1 MEPDRKQHPEIEPDI
16 RPTLGRIDD
25 HGLSEREQ
33 KALDKK
39 LASADKQLG
48 SYDAASDD
56 NLKNID
62 DVREREEALTSGLYV
77 GRGGAE
83 KKQTASL
90 KTILKK
96 RGPLAAILALGA
108 GLPTIL
114 AIIFSPALLLQQ
126 LSETLTGKI
135 NDQLSALDA
144 RSTLLLK
151 KKYGSKITKGAC
163 GTVTIRCKYQTIREG
178 SGFAKRLKAA
188 GVEIKGDRSII
199 PGRIKPTHFVFDGD
213 EIAARDL
220 VKKARTN
227 PALRSALRKGYDPL
241 YAAFSDKVS
250 AKVRA
255 KLGLK
260 KSSSVKSSTDRKKM
274 NEDLKK
280 TAAGENDNLPAD
292 GKKLTKHTDDN
303 GNVTYTDSEG
313 NTYTKVEGERLNSL
327 IDESLGRNK
336 LAEKVTKTA
345 VKSTL
350 KGALTSTALGAG
362 AIDTLCTGWVMV
374 RVASFAAK
382 IYQQRQLIRYSYEF
396 MKISHKQKYGDLT
409 QEEMAF
415 FGDLLTK
422 PNSEGKAAL
431 DSDGFKFAAYGDVF
445 QPASFESLANEK
457 DAEAL
462 SEKGLIQNET
472 SRYVNGQLLND
483 NMMTKLVSALTVGK
497 PNTVQAADSVCKFT
511 KSWKGQALVFGLAA
525 AGAVLAFFSGGTS
538 LGVGAALGATASITI
553 SIAFALIQPKLI
565 DMVKGDVIK
574 GDENG
579 NETGNAITSG
589 WGGYNAEA
597 SQGRG
602 LRVATQSAYADY
614 NQQTN
619 KLMAEYN
626 AADRASRSP
635 FDPTSRNTF
644 LGSIVS
650 AILPYS
656 TKMQAVGSS
665 GLAAASLV
673 TTTLSS
679 LTRPPTSSAD
689 SDLPQ
694 FSQCDD
700 NEYKDYAADPFCNL
714 RYMLPDKEVD
724 PDEVLDYMIK
734 GNYITETDATPQG
747 EYASYIERCIDRKTS
762 IGDAYTEDGG
772 AGDPGTDCVVG
783 QGGANEKRNTMFAL
797 FYVDQSADEGLD
809 NDFDSELTTAATT
822 GGSELKVGSF
832 NVRGA
837 SHTDAP
843 GEDSRPN
850 KNWED
855 RMVYTINT
863 IRDNNLEVVGFQEFE
878 PKQHQRLA
886 EKMPEFELSNHG
898 KDSDSIG
905 WSKAR
910 FTKIDQGTWKTVYFG
925 GQIEE
930 PWVKLEDNA
939 TKQPFY
945 VMNVHDPINRGAGDS
960 ETRYQNALAHLATV
974 NQLKTDAPV
983 ILTGDFNSGYTK
995 EQGAGASTNEK
1006 LAYCVLTKGGMNDAY
1021 DLSVPRPAKC
1031 PNPPARGDRNFI
1043 DHIYLTPEMQVISFD
1058 SVAGGYT
1065 SNGSDHP
1072 TVFANVVIPGSA
1084 ESTGAGTSFV
1094 MGTYNQPTR
1103 GDTGAAAQKILGEKM
1118 DIIGMQEIGEANYF
1132 PLKSELGKNGYKVYP
1147 DVQRGES
1154 KSNFCTRGRSIFYQ
1168 SSKFK
1173 VIKSEVYDVPSYNHK
1188 TEYQEARA
1196 CGNEGERTKGGGRAN
1211 QPIVWFQDVSTGQ
1224 TIIVMNTH
1232 NLASCCGAENAP
1244 QKRYESAKIYVEK
1257 VRSLKA
1263 SNPGV
1268 PIFFSGDF
1276 NEGTGVRR
1284 TKNVTYQFNQN
1295 NLLYCMFK
1303 QNGLMSMVIGGRQ
1316 QPCATDHEGY
1326 QGVDYIYATPGVK
1339 VEWAKEFRDPSTN
1352 SSPHMVHYG
1361 KLVVPGSGGAQSG
1374 ELAWPLDK
1382 SKYNTNKVD
1391 WLNSHGSTG
1400 TAWGEDNMGTS
1411 GKGAYIAADISA
1423 TVGTPVYAMM
1433 GGTVTSTSLCG
1444 AEDGIAIKSSVDGGT
1459 LGIAYMHGKNKRFK
1473 KGETVR
1479 AGQQIMEVGTL
1490 GCNVYGSHLHI
1501 GMAYKGN
1508 YICPQDVFLALA
1520 NKASVNWQQ
1529 LVGKTSGGCGRI

>member
-747 EYASYIERCIDRKTS
+747 EYASYVERCIDRKTS

-772 AGDPGTDCVVG
+772 AGDAGTDCVVG

-822 GGSELKVGSF
+822 GGSELKVG
-832 NVRGA
+832 
-837 SHTDAP
+837 
-843 GEDSRPN
+843 
-850 KNWED
+850 
-855 RMVYTINT
+855 
-863 IRDNNLEVVGFQEFE
+863 
-878 PKQHQRLA
+878 
-886 EKMPEFELSNHG
+886 
-898 KDSDSIG
+898 
-905 WSKAR
+905 
-910 FTKIDQGTWKTVYFG
+910 
-925 GQIEE
+925 
-930 PWVKLEDNA
+930 
-939 TKQPFY
+939 
-945 VMNVHDPINRGAGDS
+945 
-960 ETRYQNALAHLATV
+960 
-974 NQLKTDAPV
+974 
-983 ILTGDFNSGYTK
+983 
-995 EQGAGASTNEK
+995 
-1006 LAYCVLTKGGMNDAY
+1006 
-1021 DLSVPRPAKC
+1021 
-1031 PNPPARGDRNFI
+1031 
-1043 DHIYLTPEMQVISFD
+1043 
-1058 SVAGGYT
+1058 
-1065 SNGSDHP
+1065 
-1072 TVFANVVIPGSA
+1072 
-1084 ESTGAGTSFV
+1084 
-1094 MGTYNQPTR
+1094 
-1103 GDTGAAAQKILGEKM
+1103 
-1118 DIIGMQEIGEANYF
+1118 
-1132 PLKSELGKNGYKVYP
+1132 
-1147 DVQRGES
+1147 
-1154 KSNFCTRGRSIFYQ
+1154 
-1168 SSKFK
+1168 
-1173 VIKSEVYDVPSYNHK
+1173 
-1188 TEYQEARA
+1188 
-1196 CGNEGERTKGGGRAN
+1196 
-1211 QPIVWFQDVSTGQ
+1211 
-1224 TIIVMNTH
+1224 
-1232 NLASCCGAENAP
+1232 
-1244 QKRYESAKIYVEK
+1244 
-1257 VRSLKA
+1257 
-1263 SNPGV
+1263 
-1268 PIFFSGDF
+1268 
-1276 NEGTGVRR
+1276 
-1284 TKNVTYQFNQN
+1284 
-1295 NLLYCMFK
+1295 
-1303 QNGLMSMVIGGRQ
+1303 
-1316 QPCATDHEGY
+1316 
-1326 QGVDYIYATPGVK
+1326 
-1339 VEWAKEFRDPSTN
+1339 
-1352 SSPHMVHYG
+1352 
-1361 KLVVPGSGGAQSG
+1361 
-1374 ELAWPLDK
+1374 
-1382 SKYNTNKVD
+1382 
-1391 WLNSHGSTG
+1391 
-1400 TAWGEDNMGTS
+1400 
-1411 GKGAYIAADISA
+1411 
-1423 TVGTPVYAMM
+1423 
-1433 GGTVTSTSLCG
+1433 
-1444 AEDGIAIKSSVDGGT
+1444 
-1459 LGIAYMHGKNKRFK
+1459 
-1473 KGETVR
+1473 
-1479 AGQQIMEVGTL
+1479 
-1490 GCNVYGSHLHI
+1490 
-1501 GMAYKGN
+1501 
-1508 YICPQDVFLALA
+1508 
-1520 NKASVNWQQ
+1520 
-1529 LVGKTSGGCGRI
+1529 